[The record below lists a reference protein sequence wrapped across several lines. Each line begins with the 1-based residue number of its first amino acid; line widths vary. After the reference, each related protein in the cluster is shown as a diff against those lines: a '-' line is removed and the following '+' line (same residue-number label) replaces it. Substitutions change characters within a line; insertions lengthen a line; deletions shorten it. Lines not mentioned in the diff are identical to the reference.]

1 MKKVKKLSALL
12 LSLCMA
18 FVFVASTAFAAEQV
32 ADADGITIT
41 ADTTDEAI
49 AAAWGEGAAA
59 ISQNDDGSYTF
70 KLLKNISLAKYQDIS
85 IGNFQAGAE
94 QPRIIL
100 DLNGCTL
107 SGTSIV
113 IANLGNLTI
122 MDGSAEQTGRIE
134 YNGGQYLVA
143 VNNVGYSMTIE
154 GGTFVCNGADSA
166 AYNSAISTAGGVTTV
181 INGGTFEGNGA
192 GAVISYGETVINGG
206 TFDGAYGVVS
216 KKTSSGET
224 GSIVFPADST
234 AVINASKIAFV
245 AQGDAASA
253 GKVSAAGGTFNA
265 PAVLGTIGTGV
276 DKTSAA
282 NVTGGIYAAD
292 PSAYVPDNNASISYT
307 HENSTVYAVGKSSID
322 EVAQQ
327 AQAGDTITVLSGD
340 VALDTA
346 DKVVVKNEST
356 GNVVVNGTT
365 VETNTEVTATFM
377 IQTGSMT
384 IKTTGTNVRTAVRE
398 QTSQPIR
405 MESGRKQRPP
415 LKPKREKSS
424 APALF
429 ADMLTLRKF
438 QFCPIPTALGQS
450 GNLTARAIG
459 MIAPPA
465 ERKRMRRLTASNG

>member
-224 GSIVFPADST
+224 GSIVFPAY
-234 AVINASKIAFV
+234 F
-245 AQGDAASA
+245 
-253 GKVSAAGGTFNA
+253 
-265 PAVLGTIGTGV
+265 L
-276 DKTSAA
+276 
-282 NVTGGIYAAD
+282 
-292 PSAYVPDNNASISYT
+292 
-307 HENSTVYAVGKSSID
+307 
-322 EVAQQ
+322 
-327 AQAGDTITVLSGD
+327 
-340 VALDTA
+340 
-346 DKVVVKNEST
+346 
-356 GNVVVNGTT
+356 
-365 VETNTEVTATFM
+365 
-377 IQTGSMT
+377 
-384 IKTTGTNVRTAVRE
+384 
-398 QTSQPIR
+398 
-405 MESGRKQRPP
+405 
-415 LKPKREKSS
+415 
-424 APALF
+424 
-429 ADMLTLRKF
+429 
-438 QFCPIPTALGQS
+438 
-450 GNLTARAIG
+450 
-459 MIAPPA
+459 
-465 ERKRMRRLTASNG
+465 